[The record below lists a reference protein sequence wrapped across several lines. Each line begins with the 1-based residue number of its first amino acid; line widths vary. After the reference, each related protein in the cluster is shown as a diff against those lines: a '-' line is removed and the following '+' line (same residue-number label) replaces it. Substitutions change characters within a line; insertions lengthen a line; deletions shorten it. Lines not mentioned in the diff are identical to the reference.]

1 MIYLTLLFSFIQV
14 GLFSIG
20 GGYVAIPLIQNQA
33 VNIHNW
39 LTMDEFSNLVTIAE
53 MTPGPIALNAATF
66 VGTRIAGLSGAIV
79 ATFGCILPS
88 LIIVSLLSYIY
99 RKYKEMKLLTYVLSF
114 LRAAVIALIASA
126 GLNILKLVCFVDGN
140 MIYEELQFR
149 NILIF
154 ILAFL
159 LLMKKK
165 SNPILVMCLAGL
177 VGVIIL

>member
-1 MIYLTLLFSFIQV
+1 MIYLSLLFSFIQV
-14 GLFSIG
+14 GMFSIG

-66 VGTRIAGLSGAIV
+66 VGIRMAGLSGAIV

-88 LIIVSLLSYIY
+88 LIIVSLLSYVY
-99 RKYKEMKLLTYVLSF
+99 RKYRDMKILTYVLSF

-126 GLNILKLVCFVDGN
+126 GLNILKLVCFADGN
-140 MIYEELQFR
+140 IIDAALQMK
-149 NILIF
+149 NVLIF
-154 ILAFL
+154 AAAFL
-159 LLMKKK
+159 LLMTKKV
-165 SNPILVMCLAGL
+165 NPILVMCLSGL
-177 VGVIIL
+177 IGVIIL